1 MTKEIRLPALHPRFR
16 PRLDAQGRRPGHP
29 GTAVQIG
36 GDLFEVVSAQKSGG
50 EWVYRLEPWT
60 SQEAIRVC
68 VEWGE
73 RQEREF
79 LAGLR
84 ADRIQERNRL
94 LAWSGQAFLGFLP
107 AKHQDRLY
115 QTIGLDPTRAT
126 FWSAALEVAVAS
138 PFAVLFVIST
148 IAGGTGGL
156 GGQVPAWIG
165 LPAIVAAAEGAFRL
179 VAVISTGNPI
189 GSLLFVLL
197 GLRLKSE
204 GPGYVPTDKIS
215 AIEGVLD
222 VVSPVPKVWW
232 ERVGGVTYE
241 GEPYILTGLDR
252 ERTDFTYHFRKGG
265 EGFPV
270 LDRELE
276 QVRNR
281 SSDLSYILA
290 PLWGFLPPDLQRAL
304 EFYGRYR
311 PRPYVLLSIGFN
323 FLVALAFM
331 GSGLKNIS
339 LGVYEFWSLVL
350 LAAGVSLLA
359 ESVLRLVRLMSSG
372 ETTGSFLAF
381 LVKPVYYM
389 AIRDNPVLGGQV
401 STINK
406 SGRQEG
412 DR

>member
-1 MTKEIRLPALHPRFR
+1 MTKEIRLPAVHPRFR
-16 PRLDAQGRRPGHP
+16 PRLDPEGRRPGHP
-29 GTAVQIG
+29 GTAVRIG
-36 GDLFEVVSAQKSGG
+36 EDLFEVVSAEKSGG

-60 SQEAIRVC
+60 GQETIRVC
-68 VEWGE
+68 VDWDEEQE
-73 RQEREF
+73 RQF
-79 LAGLR
+79 IAGLGD
-84 ADRIQERNRL
+84 DRIRERKRF
-94 LAWSGQAFLGFLP
+94 LAWSGQALLGFLP

-115 QTIGLDPTRAT
+115 ETIGLDPARAT

-138 PFAVLFVIST
+138 PFAVLFVVNA
-148 IAGGTGGL
+148 IAGGMGGL

-165 LPAIVAAAEGAFRL
+165 LPAIVAAAEGGLRL

-189 GSLLFVLL
+189 GSLLLVLL

-204 GPGYVPTDKIS
+204 GPEYVPADKIS
-215 AIEGVLD
+215 AIEGELNI
-222 VVSPVPKVWW
+222 VSPVPKVWW
-232 ERVGGVTYE
+232 EKAGGVTYG
-241 GEPYILTGLDR
+241 GEPYILAGSGRDRTG
-252 ERTDFTYHFRKGG
+252 FSYHFRKGG

-281 SSDLSYILA
+281 SSDLSYVLA

-311 PRPYVLLSIGFN
+311 PRPYVLLSVGIN
-323 FLVALAFM
+323 FLAALAII

-339 LGVYEFWSLVL
+339 RGVYEIWSLVL
-350 LAAGVSLLA
+350 LTAAVSLLV
-359 ESVLRLVRLMSSG
+359 ESVLRLVRLMSNG

-389 AIRDNPVLGGQV
+389 AIRDNPLPP
-401 STINK
+401 S
-406 SGRQEG
+406 
-412 DR
+412 

>member
-1 MTKEIRLPALHPRFR
+1 MKEIRLPAPHPRFR
-16 PRLDAQGRRPGHP
+16 PRLDAERRRPGHP

-36 GDLFEVVSAQKSGG
+36 KDLFEVVSAEKSGG

-60 SQEAIRVC
+60 SQETIRVC
-68 VEWGE
+68 IEWGE
-73 RQEREF
+73 KQEREF
-79 LAGLR
+79 IAGLR
-84 ADRIQERNRL
+84 HEKIQERKRL
-94 LAWSGQAFLGFLP
+94 FAWSGQALLGFLP

-115 QTIGLDPTRAT
+115 ETIGLDPARAT
-126 FWSAALEVAVAS
+126 FWSAALEVVVAS
-138 PFAVLFVIST
+138 PFAVLFLVNS

-165 LPAIVAAAEGAFRL
+165 FAAIVTAAEGILRL

-189 GSLLFVLL
+189 GSLLLVLL

-204 GPGYVPTDKIS
+204 GPEYVPADRIS

-222 VVSPVPKVWW
+222 AVSPVPKVWW
-232 ERVGGVTYE
+232 ERAGGVTYE
-241 GEPYILTGLDR
+241 GEPYILAGSGR

-276 QVRNR
+276 QMRNR
-281 SSDLSYILA
+281 SSDLSYVLA
-290 PLWGFLPPDLQRAL
+290 PLWGFLPPGLQKSL

-323 FLVALAFM
+323 FLIALAFM

-339 LGVYEFWSLVL
+339 RDVYEFWSLVL
-350 LAAGVSLLA
+350 LAAGLSLLA
-359 ESVLRLVRLMSSG
+359 ESVVRLVRLMSNG
-372 ETTGSFLAF
+372 ETTGSYLAF

-389 AIRDNPVLGGQV
+389 AIRDNPPPPL
-401 STINK
+401 
-406 SGRQEG
+406 
-412 DR
+412 

>member
-1 MTKEIRLPALHPRFR
+1 MGLKEIRLPARHPRFR
-16 PRLDAQGRRPGHP
+16 PRLEAEGHRPGHP

-36 GDLFEVVSAQKSGG
+36 EDLFEVISAEKSGG
-50 EWVYRLEPWT
+50 AWVYRLEPWT
-60 SQEAIRVC
+60 GQDAIRVC

-73 RQEREF
+73 EQEHEF
-79 LAGLR
+79 IAGLR
-84 ADRIQERNRL
+84 DDRIRERKRL
-94 LAWSGQAFLGFLP
+94 LAWSGQALLGFLP

-115 QTIGLDPTRAT
+115 QTVGLDPARAT

-138 PFAVLFVIST
+138 PFAVLFVVNS

-156 GGQVPAWIG
+156 GGQVPTWIG
-165 LPAIVAAAEGAFRL
+165 LSAIVAAAEGVLRL

-204 GPGYVPTDKIS
+204 GPRYVPTDKIS
-215 AIEGVLD
+215 AIEGVLN

-232 ERVGGVTYE
+232 ERAGGVTYG
-241 GEPYILTGLDR
+241 GEPYVLTGSDR
-252 ERTDFTYHFRKGG
+252 ERADFSYRFRKGG

-281 SSDLSYILA
+281 SSDLSYVLA

-304 EFYGRYR
+304 EFSARHR

-323 FLVALAFM
+323 FLVALAIM

-350 LAAGVSLLA
+350 LAAGVSLLV
-359 ESVLRLVRLMSSG
+359 ESVLRFVRLMSNG

-389 AIRDNPVLGGQV
+389 AIRDNPVPP
-401 STINK
+401 S
-406 SGRQEG
+406 
-412 DR
+412 